1 MRPASRTVART
12 VAPFAA
18 IAAAC
23 VALAFANS
31 STGDYPHDAGAM
43 IHALLR
49 GDIRDAVANQPI
61 MGGFAVL
68 VQLPFAALAKASG
81 GGELAVYRLG
91 CLPCLFA
98 LGLVGLALA
107 REAAR
112 RGATRVAATAIAA
125 VCLVNPLTWEALRL
139 GHPEELLGTALVV
152 AAVLAALRGNSLGAA
167 IALGLALATKQ
178 WAAIAVLPVL
188 VAASQARLRLV
199 LVAGAVALALTLP
212 VFVADSGSFVGA
224 TKQAGWAG
232 TRVYPFNAVYPLAPS
247 EDRVIDVAGRSQVVT
262 VRALP
267 SRIAH
272 VLHPLIVLLSIPL
285 TAAFWLRR
293 RRLEPHDIFALL
305 ALLFL
310 LRCLLDP
317 VDNAYYHVPFLVS
330 LVAWEGLARR
340 RVPVFGLL
348 ASVAIWFV
356 IYKAH
361 VSDTF
366 AARNA
371 FYLLVTMPFGLWLS
385 ALLLGTSPGARR
397 AGRRSSAPPLERP
410 AAA

>member
-1 MRPASRTVART
+1 MRPAART
-12 VAPFAA
+12 VAPLAA
-18 IAAAC
+18 IAAAS
-23 VALAFANS
+23 VALAFANV

-49 GDIRDAVANQPI
+49 GDFRDAAANQPI
-61 MGGFAVL
+61 MGAFAVL
-68 VQLPFAALAKASG
+68 VQFPFAALAKAFG

-98 LGLVGLALA
+98 LGLTGLALA
-107 REAAR
+107 REALRA
-112 RGATRVAATAIAA
+112 GAPRSAATVIAA
-125 VCLVNPLTWEALRL
+125 VSLVNPLTWEALRL

-152 AAVLAALRGNSLGAA
+152 AAVLAALRGNSLGAG

-188 VAASQARLRLV
+188 VTVPRGRLRLA
-199 LVAGAVALALTLP
+199 LVAGAVTLALTLP
-212 VFVADSGSFVGA
+212 VFVADSGGFVGA

-247 EDRVIDVAGRSQVVT
+247 EDRIIDVAGKSKVVT
-262 VRALP
+262 VRTLP
-267 SRIAH
+267 SWVAQL
-272 VLHPLIVLLSIPL
+272 LHPLIVLVSIPL
-285 TAAFWLRR
+285 TAGFWLRR
-293 RRLEPHDIFALL
+293 RRLEPHDVFALL

-330 LVAWEGLARR
+330 VVAWEGIARR
-340 RVPVFGLL
+340 RLPAFGLL
-348 ASVAIWFV
+348 ASAAVWFV

-371 FYLLVTMPFGLWLS
+371 FYLLVTMPFAAWLS
-385 ALLLGTSPGARR
+385 AVLLGVSSGARR
-397 AGRRSSAPPLERP
+397 AGRQPSTSPFERP